1 MFWACLTAGW
11 VFIGNPWV
19 FTARREAIALS
30 RNIATVLRCHCLEKC
45 RRRLQSDLV
54 SFTMMYLVNGQWSSS
69 QWCSQHIDMQCCAT
83 MFDTRAKK
91 MCLQSVKLVS
101 EKQVFHKCVVSS
113 NCTKTKAHVICWGF
127 SNIYFFPDVENVDM
141 KKGNVSVPPVCT
153 KRDKIL
159 QGPSPQGLWQ
169 NFCWNIFWGNKERN
183 TCFILS
189 SYISSWSE
197 INNDIVHQNAL

>member
-1 MFWACLTAGW
+1 M
-11 VFIGNPWV
+11 
-19 FTARREAIALS
+19 
-30 RNIATVLRCHCLEKC
+30 
-45 RRRLQSDLV
+45 
-54 SFTMMYLVNGQWSSS
+54 
-69 QWCSQHIDMQCCAT
+69 
-83 MFDTRAKK
+83 
-91 MCLQSVKLVS
+91 
-101 EKQVFHKCVVSS
+101 EKQVFHKCLVSS
-113 NCTKTKAHVICWGF
+113 NFIQTKVHCICWGF
-127 SNIYFFPDVENVDM
+127 LDIHFFPDVENVDM

-197 INNDIVHQNAL
+197 INNDIVHQNALAIIRSIRFCCLEFKPCMVSTTRGYICMSKIKCLKEFSKTELKFVKSECVTRLRISGYVGQ